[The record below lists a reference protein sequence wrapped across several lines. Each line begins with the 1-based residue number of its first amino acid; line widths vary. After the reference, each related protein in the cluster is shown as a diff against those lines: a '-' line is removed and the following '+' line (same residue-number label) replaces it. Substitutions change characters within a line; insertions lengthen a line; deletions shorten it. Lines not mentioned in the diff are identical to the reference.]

1 MERRAG
7 YAAPSISRDLSS
19 GVMDGRDRRHG
30 VTASSKTEVRFVRRR
45 MSEPLFWIGCSSCVS
60 RAQPFVLNGRLLSSI
75 IARMVGTN
83 S

>member
-7 YAAPSISRDLSS
+7 YASPSSSKDLSS

-45 MSEPLFWIGCSSCVS
+45 ISEPLSWIGCSS
-60 RAQPFVLNGRLLSSI
+60 
-75 IARMVGTN
+75 
-83 S
+83 